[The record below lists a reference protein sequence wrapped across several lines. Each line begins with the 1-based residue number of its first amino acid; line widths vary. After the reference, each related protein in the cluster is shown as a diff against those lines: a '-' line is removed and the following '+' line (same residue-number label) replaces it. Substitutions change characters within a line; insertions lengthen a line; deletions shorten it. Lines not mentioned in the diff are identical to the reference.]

1 MMCADIMRLKE
12 TLSLFESEKIDFLHI
27 DVMDGNFAPNYM
39 LGVEYC
45 KALKKNTTI
54 PLDLHLMVEK
64 PDDKI
69 DWFPLSQGDMV
80 SVHAESTVHLQK
92 VLSHIRAK
100 GALAAV
106 ALNPATPLSAIEY
119 VLPDLDA
126 VMLMTVNPGFAGQ
139 KLIPAMLQK
148 IKDTRAFLNERGY
161 GHVEIEV
168 DGNVSFENIPKMKQA
183 GANVF
188 VLGTS
193 AVFSSAMPM
202 QEAIAKTKQLVYEIQ

>member
-1 MMCADIMRLKE
+1 
-12 TLSLFESEKIDFLHI
+12 
-27 DVMDGNFAPNYM
+27 
-39 LGVEYC
+39 
-45 KALKKNTTI
+45 
-54 PLDLHLMVEK
+54 
-64 PDDKI
+64 
-69 DWFPLSQGDMV
+69 
-80 SVHAESTVHLQK
+80 
-92 VLSHIRAK
+92 
-100 GALAAV
+100 
-106 ALNPATPLSAIEY
+106 
-119 VLPDLDA
+119 
-126 VMLMTVNPGFAGQ
+126 
-139 KLIPAMLQK
+139 MLQK